1 MEKITVQVLTRVILV
16 RVGGR
21 LDHSTGREF
30 EQLVEDK
37 MKELGNYKVV
47 LDMSGC
53 PYMSSVGLQAFLALR
68 KLSKRYNRGDVRLAH
83 LQPYV
88 RDTLELVGFT
98 RIFEIY
104 DDVVEAVGSF

>member
-1 MEKITVQVLTRVILV
+1 MEISTKELKRVILV
-16 RVGGR
+16 SPVGR
-21 LDHSTGREF
+21 IDHQTAPELQKALDDLIENGQF
-30 EQLVEDK
+30 KLV
-37 MKELGNYKVV
+37 V
-47 LDMSGC
+47 DMSGVN
-53 PYMSSVGLQAFLALR
+53 YISSAGLRVLLAAR
-68 KLSKRYNRGDVRLAH
+68 KSVKRWNRGDLRLAH